1 MSSIINYIENVIN
14 TIRTIGTEI
23 IDNSVIP
30 LWTYL
35 NNLLPNI
42 HGFINII
49 LNNNIASTII
59 LLLLILLVLVII
71 GLVIYFIIS
80 IFSYI
85 ITIFYISK
93 LLLFAIGF
101 ILVILYK
108 ILLGIN
114 LDDDIQIT
122 ICMILSAIL
131 IIYYIISYIYITYL
145 ITDDDQCIQNEYSN
159 ISNNLLQLFIVIS
172 LILIII
178 CITIFTYNIDVIND
192 MSFITFIILLLI
204 IGLFIFFV
212 LGAIYRRVDKF
223 NNDCITN
230 NKLINDSKF
239 FKILHKYLYYTS
251 NHFIFG
257 ILFIILAIII
267 INIF

>member
-1 MSSIINYIENVIN
+1 M
-14 TIRTIGTEI
+14 
-23 IDNSVIP
+23 
-30 LWTYL
+30 
-35 NNLLPNI
+35 
-42 HGFINII
+42 
-49 LNNNIASTII
+49 
-59 LLLLILLVLVII
+59 ILLVLVII

-80 IFSYI
+80 IISIIPYI
-85 ITIFYISK
+85 LTIFYISK

-108 ILLGIN
+108 ILVGIQ
-114 LDDDIQIT
+114 LADDIQIT

-145 ITDDDQCIQNEYSN
+145 ITDNDKCIQNEYGN
-159 ISNNLLQLFIVIS
+159 ISNTLLRFFIMIS

-178 CITIFTYNIDVIND
+178 CIIIFTYNIDVIND
-192 MSFITFIILLLI
+192 MSFITLIILLLI
-204 IGLFIFFV
+204 IGLLIFFV

-230 NKLINDSKF
+230 NKLINDNKF
-239 FKILHKYLYYTS
+239 FKILNKYLYYTS

-257 ILFIILAIII
+257 ILFILLAIII